1 MTDTNPIHNIRQVT
15 MKGMFINT
23 FLMILKFVAAFVGH
37 SSAMLA
43 DAIHSFSDF
52 LTDIIILLQVKFGL
66 KPRDD
71 RHDYG
76 YGKIATLITLL
87 FGIVLLVLGRRRLV
101 PAPDVDLAHET
112 KEYLESFPFR
122 SPIVV
127 FFMNENA
134 VDKFMGDLGRH
145 RCYIGMF
152 LNKIRKLT
160 NFII

>member
-1 MTDTNPIHNIRQVT
+1 MHMYKESQPAKNSRLGLFLHEKFSCATKVSKWLKVQKFHGAYGIRT
-15 MKGMFINT
+15 
-23 FLMILKFVAAFVGH
+23 LKFP
-37 SSAMLA
+37 S
-43 DAIHSFSDF
+43 
-52 LTDIIILLQVKFGL
+52 
-66 KPRDD
+66 
-71 RHDYG
+71 
-76 YGKIATLITLL
+76 TLR
-87 FGIVLLVLGRRRLV
+87 IVLLVLGRRRLV